1 MKVTESG
8 MKIYLKAYKQGE
20 IMLDRILENVDR
32 KLAYKLMVLH
42 IIIIA
47 VSNYIVQFKIDIA
60 GHPLSVAAFTFPLVV
75 VLTDLTVRLL
85 GRDTGRAVISLAF
98 IPAILVSMAVVKL
111 GGAPDSVAFRI
122 GLGSGMAYFISNL
135 LDVYVFQY
143 FRERYQT
150 WWIAPTLSAV
160 ASTFIDTYVF
170 FGTAFAGGADEFMR
184 NNWHIVATN
193 NSISKIVVSLIVI
206 LPAYG
211 ILLAHL
217 QKKVSGENTQTL

>member
-1 MKVTESG
+1 MFD
-8 MKIYLKAYKQGE
+8 KILAG
-20 IMLDRILENVDR
+20 VDR
-32 KLAYKLMVLH
+32 ALAYKLMLAH

-47 VSNYIVQFKIDIA
+47 VSNYLVQFKIDVF
-60 GHPLSVAAFTFPLVV
+60 GNPLAIAAFTFPLVV

-85 GRDTGRAVISLAF
+85 GKQTGRAVIALAF

-143 FRERYQT
+143 FREKYST
-150 WWIAPTLSAV
+150 WWIAPTLSSIV
-160 ASTFIDTYVF
+160 STFIDTYTF
-170 FGTAFAGGADEFMR
+170 FFTAFYKGANEFMAA
-184 NNWHIVATN
+184 NWFTVATN
-193 NSISKIVVSLIVI
+193 NSISKVLVSLIVI

-211 ILLAHL
+211 VLLSYV
-217 QKKVSGENTQTL
+217 QKKFVKEDDANVVKSSN

>member
-1 MKVTESG
+1 MLN
-8 MKIYLKAYKQGE
+8 KI
-20 IMLDRILENVDR
+20 LDGVD
-32 KLAYKLMVLH
+32 KSMAYKLMLAH
-42 IIIIA
+42 ILIIA
-47 VSNYIVQFKIDIA
+47 ISNYVVQFKFTIFGA
-60 GHPLSVAAFTFPLVV
+60 PLAWAAFTFPLVV

-85 GRDTGRAVISLAF
+85 GKQTGRAVISLAF

-143 FRERYQT
+143 FREKYSS
-150 WWIAPTLSAV
+150 WWIAPTLSAI

-170 FGTAFAGGADEFMR
+170 FGTAFAGGADEFMA

-193 NSISKIVVSLIVI
+193 NSISKIIVSLVVI

-211 ILLAHL
+211 LLLNHL
-217 QKKVSGENTQTL
+217 QRKLANQETSNG

>member
-1 MKVTESG
+1 MLN
-8 MKIYLKAYKQGE
+8 KI
-20 IMLDRILENVDR
+20 LDGVD
-32 KLAYKLMVLH
+32 KSIAYKLMLAH
-42 IIIIA
+42 ILIIA
-47 VSNYIVQFKIDIA
+47 ISNYVVQFKFTIFGA
-60 GHPLSVAAFTFPLVV
+60 PLAWAAFTFPLVV

-85 GRDTGRAVISLAF
+85 GKQTGRAVISLAF

-143 FRERYQT
+143 FREKYSS
-150 WWIAPTLSAV
+150 WWIAPTLSAI

-170 FGTAFAGGADEFMR
+170 FGTAFAGGADEFMA

-193 NSISKIVVSLIVI
+193 NSISKIIVSLVVI

-211 ILLAHL
+211 LLLNHL
-217 QKKVSGENTQTL
+217 QRKLATQETSNG

>member
-1 MKVTESG
+1 MFNKLLDGVD
-8 MKIYLKAYKQGE
+8 KILALRL
-20 IMLDRILENVDR
+20 ML
-32 KLAYKLMVLH
+32 AH
-42 IIIIA
+42 IVIIA
-47 VSNYIVQFKIDIA
+47 VSNYIVQFKFDVF
-60 GHPLSVAAFTFPLVV
+60 GHPLAAAAFTFPLVV

-85 GRDTGRAVISLAF
+85 GKQTGRAVVSMAF
-98 IPAILVSMAVVKL
+98 IPAIIVSILVVKL

-143 FRERYQT
+143 FREKYQT

-170 FGTAFAGGADEFMR
+170 FFTAFYKGANEFMAA
-184 NNWHIVATN
+184 NWHIVATN
-193 NSISKIVVSLIVI
+193 NSISKIIVSLCVI

-211 ILLAHL
+211 LLLNWL
-217 QKKVSGENTQTL
+217 QNKLQTQQGE